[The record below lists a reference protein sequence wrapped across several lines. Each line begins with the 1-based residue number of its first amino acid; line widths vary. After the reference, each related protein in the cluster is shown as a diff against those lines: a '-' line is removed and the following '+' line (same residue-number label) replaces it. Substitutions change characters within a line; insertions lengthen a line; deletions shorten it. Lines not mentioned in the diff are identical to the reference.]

1 MNRTLTLVI
10 IAIVGIAILLMID
23 HYRQC
28 KQAGNAG
35 CGGSTHSLTQYR

>member
-1 MNRTLTLVI
+1 MHRTLTLVI

-28 KQAGNAG
+28 KQAGNAD
-35 CGGSTHSLTQYR
+35 CGGCTHSLSQSR